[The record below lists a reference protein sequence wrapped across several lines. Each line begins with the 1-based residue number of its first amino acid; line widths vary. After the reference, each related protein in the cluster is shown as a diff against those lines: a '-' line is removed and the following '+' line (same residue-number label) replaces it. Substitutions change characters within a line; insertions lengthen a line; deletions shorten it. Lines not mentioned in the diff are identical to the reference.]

1 MINCEVELLLTWSK
15 NWVLVDMTVNADAD
29 AAIVAPSGATFKIID
44 TNLYVTLS
52 KENDVKLLQQ
62 LKAGFKRTIK

>member
-1 MINCEVELLLTWSK
+1 
-15 NWVLVDMTVNADAD
+15 MTVNADAD

-44 TNLYVTLS
+44 RNLYVTLS

>member
-1 MINCEVELLLTWSK
+1 
-15 NWVLVDMTVNADAD
+15 MTVNADAD